1 MDLKVPI
8 QIVDELEDDVI
19 ESTGTLNLAS
29 GEIDGVT
36 YTDYDADA
44 RGLPAEDKSYDFTT
58 GTLTNGRQDVE
69 FSIVVDVLQRKYSVT
84 PSELLEI
91 KGRAAKLF
99 SGQTDG
105 QPTVTPIKA
114 TKGAKPARPKG

>member
-8 QIVDELEDDVI
+8 QIADELEDEVI
-19 ESTGTLNLAS
+19 EATGTLNLAS

-36 YTDYDADA
+36 YTDYDVDA
-44 RGLPAEDKSYDFTT
+44 RGLPAEHKHYDFTT

-84 PSELLEI
+84 PSELLEV

-105 QPTVTPIKA
+105 QPTVTPIK
-114 TKGAKPARPKG
+114 GVKPARPKG